1 MGRVFFNT
9 RKNVTEISAAY
20 EVAATESG
28 TVFMINQASAYAI
41 TLPAPA
47 VALDGFHCEFIVG
60 TVGSYANTI
69 TCTGT
74 DLFHGFDMAQEGG
87 DVAWGATEGTG
98 IDVITLISGVTKG
111 DRVSIMCDGTSY
123 YYIAIAADAAHITV
137 AAE

>member
-47 VALDGFHCEFIVG
+47 TALDGFHCEFIVG

-74 DLFHGFDMAQEGG
+74 DLFHGFDTAQEGG
-87 DVAWGATEGTG
+87 DVTWGVTEGTG
-98 IDVITLISGVTKG
+98 IDVITIISGATKG
-111 DRVSIMCDGTSY
+111 DRVQIECDGTSY
-123 YYIAIAADAAHITV
+123 YFITWAADAAHITI